1 MRTIEAVRKERSTTT
16 PDTRGEGVLM
26 RLLVKLQRGACLPC
40 FIRMSGLP
48 RQHLDATLETL
59 RTQVMIYA
67 DEERCPECRRPG
79 HVVRLFDV
87 SAPAALVASR

>member
-1 MRTIEAVRKERSTTT
+1 
-16 PDTRGEGVLM
+16 M

-48 RQHLDATLETL
+48 PQRLAATLDTL
-59 RTQVMIYA
+59 RTQVKIYA
-67 DEERCPECRRPG
+67 DEERCPECRQPG

-87 SAPAALVASR
+87 PAPAALVASR

>member
-1 MRTIEAVRKERSTTT
+1 
-16 PDTRGEGVLM
+16 
-26 RLLVKLQRGACLPC
+26 
-40 FIRMSGLP
+40 
-48 RQHLDATLETL
+48 
-59 RTQVMIYA
+59 VMIYA